1 MKMGMDGGDS
11 LIRVVAKSKFLIQ
24 QKTKL
29 KVLHSLSSTEVIG
42 NDRWASFFPHDS
54 LLPVNR

>member
-1 MKMGMDGGDS
+1 MSDS

-54 LLPVNR
+54 LLPVNH